1 MLLELLKRFFFS
13 FFLFLSCIFYISAG
27 RAEDIKHSVGVYISQ
42 NGLKYFKNNLK
53 EVIENNGFGID
64 HIAHPGT
71 QINMEEQTL
80 EEMVEDAETKE
91 TIAKVKGQLTRFFSG
106 LELDKHKFQADI
118 EGIEFSANWEKIS
131 LDFYRPQITEEEEPY
146 DVLVYAWIEAT
157 DIKIS
162 VDKLY
167 ARDLNHKFLGDVGVD
182 GLKIEQV
189 DSSEKL
195 RIGLPLKFGKDAN
208 GKFKLVVSKP
218 VSNMNDVKLD
228 VDFTAPLKL
237 PEIKILINDHEV
249 SLNLEEVEK
258 LVVEKEPMILEKIQ
272 ASLQTFLEEEA
283 PKMITEKAEAALDGG
298 LFEVTQM
305 NPPGA
310 PVGVLVPKFFWK
322 LGLEEL
328 NFVGDNLHIGLGA
341 SVSDPSR
348 GEVNFPSKYTAL
360 DYPNIEKSDVAD
372 YDITLALNQGLINRM
387 IQLSSLRGYFEK
399 MDLDSGDSIGIEGMP
414 VVNFKGKGK
423 DKPATLSLEI
433 IYKVSGWQK
442 AFVRNPIH
450 INFDMNLDF
459 PIDPRTGK
467 IKMVA
472 TGIDLNTVHLDD
484 KYIRL
489 FASKVRKSV
498 HEQIKDMQKDINGME
513 IADEIPVPSDL
524 GGILLDKKKAD
535 INEKGYLMIYNNY
548 LEL

>member
-13 FFLFLSCIFYISAG
+13 FFLFLSCFFYISSI
-27 RAEDIKHSVGVYISQ
+27 RAENIKHSVGLYISQ
-42 NGLKYFKNNLK
+42 NGLNYFKNNLK
-53 EVIENNGFGID
+53 EVVENNGFNID
-64 HIAHPGT
+64 EFFYEGT
-71 QINMEEQTL
+71 QIETEEQSL
-80 EEMVEDAETKE
+80 EEMVSDPEVQKQIAE
-91 TIAKVKGQLTRFFSG
+91 VKGQLNRFFSG
-106 LELDKHKFQADI
+106 LDLDKHKFQVDI
-118 EGIEFSANWEKIS
+118 EGVAFSANWEKIS
-131 LDFYRPQITEEEEPY
+131 LDFYKPQITEEEDPY

-162 VDKLY
+162 VDKIH

-189 DSSEKL
+189 DSSDKL
-195 RIGLPLKFGKDAN
+195 RIGLPLKFGKDES

-218 VSNMNDVKLD
+218 VSNMNDVKFD
-228 VDFTAPLKL
+228 ADFTSPLKL

-272 ASLQTFLEEEA
+272 SSLQGFLENQA
-283 PKMITEKAEAALDGG
+283 PQMITEKAESALEGG

-310 PVGVLVPKFFWK
+310 PEGKFVPKFLWK

-328 NFVGDNLHIGLGA
+328 NFVGDNLHLGLGA
-341 SVSDPSR
+341 TVEDPSR
-348 GEVNFPSKYTAL
+348 GVVPFPSKYTAL
-360 DYPNIEKSDVAD
+360 DYPNIDKSEVSD
-372 YDITLALNQGLINRM
+372 YDITLALNQGLVNRM
-387 IQLSSLRGYFEK
+387 IQLSALRGYFKK
-399 MDLDSGDSIGIEGMP
+399 MDLDGGESIGIEGMP
-414 VVNFKGKGK
+414 VVTFKGKGNN
-423 DKPATLSLEI
+423 KPATLSLEI
-433 IYKVSGWQK
+433 IYEVTGWQK

-450 INFDMNLDF
+450 INFDMNLSF
-459 PIDPRTGK
+459 PIDPATGR

-472 TGIDLNTVHLDD
+472 SGIDMDTVYLDD

-489 FASKVRKSV
+489 FKSKVRKSV
-498 HEQIKDMQKDINGME
+498 REQIKEMQKDINGME

-524 GGILLDKKKAD
+524 GGILLKKQKTE
-535 INEKGYLMIYNNY
+535 INENGYLMIYNNY

>member
-53 EVIENNGFGID
+53 EVIENNGFRID
-64 HIAHPGT
+64 EFSYSGT
-71 QINMEEQTL
+71 QINMEEQKL
-80 EEMVEDAETKE
+80 EDMIEDQEAKDS
-91 TIAKVKGQLTRFFSG
+91 IVKVKNQITRFFDG
-106 LELDKHKFQADI
+106 IDLDTHRFQVDI
-118 EGIEFSANWEKIS
+118 EEVQFSANWEKIS
-131 LDFYRPQITEEEEPY
+131 LDFYKPQLTEEEDPY
-146 DVLVYAWIEAT
+146 DVLVYAWIEAS
-157 DIKIS
+157 DIKVS

-167 ARDLNHKFLGDVGVD
+167 ARDLRNKFLGDVGVD

-189 DSSEKL
+189 DSSDKL
-195 RIGLPLKFGKDAN
+195 RIGLPVKLGKDEN
-208 GKFKLVVSKP
+208 GKFKIVVSKP
-218 VSNMNDVKLD
+218 VSNMNDVKFD
-228 VDFTAPLKL
+228 ADFTSPLKL
-237 PEIKILINDHEV
+237 PEIKILINGHEV

-258 LVVEKEPMILEKIQ
+258 LVIEKEPMILEKIQ
-272 ASLQTFLEEEA
+272 AYLQTFLEEEA

-310 PVGVLVPKFFWK
+310 PVGVIVPKFFWK

-348 GEVNFPSKYTAL
+348 DHVPFPEKYTSL
-360 DYPNIEKSDVAD
+360 KYPDIENSDID
-372 YDITLALNQGLINRM
+372 NYDITLALNQGLINRM
-387 IQLSSLRGYFEK
+387 VQLSSLRGYFEK
-399 MDLDSGDSIGIEGMP
+399 MDLESGESIGIEGMP

-423 DKPATLSLEI
+423 NKPATLSLEI

-459 PIDPRTGK
+459 PIDPRTGR

-472 TGIDLNTVHLDD
+472 TGIDLNTVYLDD

-524 GGILLDKKKAD
+524 GGILLEKEKAE
-535 INEKGYLMIYNNY
+535 INKNGYLMIYNNY
-548 LEL
+548 LE